1 MKVAIVGATGL
12 VGRTMMKVLE
22 EQRFPVSELMPV
34 ASTASVGKTLLFA
47 NRPVSVIGLEE
58 AVSRRP
64 DLALFSAGGGVS
76 LEWAPKFA
84 AQQCV
89 VVDNSSAWRRNKDVP
104 LVVPEVNAADIL
116 PDHRIIANPNCSTIQ
131 LVMAVAPIHRRYTI
145 RRMVISTYQSVSG
158 SGLKGITQLKDE
170 QNARRPDHPAYPHPI
185 HLNVIPHGG
194 SFEADGY
201 TTEEVKLRFESQKI
215 MHAPAMGITATV
227 VRVPVYG
234 GHSVS
239 VNVETEKPFEV
250 KDIRSMLAETTGI
263 MLTDNTAG
271 NEYPMPLYAEGYDE
285 VFVGRLRRDESLPNA
300 LNMWVVAD
308 NLRKGAATN
317 AVQIASYMLS
327 MNLLPTR

>member
-1 MKVAIVGATGL
+1 
-12 VGRTMMKVLE
+12 MMKVLE

-34 ASTASVGKTLLFA
+34 ASSASVGQQLKFA
-47 NRPVSVIGLEE
+47 NTAVNVISVEE
-58 AVSRRP
+58 AVSRKP
-64 DLALFSAGGGVS
+64 DLALFSAGGEVS
-76 LEWAPKFA
+76 LAWAPKFA

-89 VVDNSSAWRRNKDVP
+89 VVDNSSAWRRDKDVP

-116 PDHRIIANPNCSTIQ
+116 PHHRIIANPNCSTIQ

-145 RRMVISTYQSVSG
+145 RRMVIATYQSVTG
-158 SGLKGITQLKDE
+158 SGLKGIGQLKDE
-170 QNARRPDHPAYPHPI
+170 QSGRHTDHPAYPHPI

-239 VNVETEKPFEV
+239 VNVETEKPFDLT
-250 KDIRSMLAETTGI
+250 DIRSMLAETKGI
-263 MLTDNTAG
+263 MLTDNPAG
-271 NEYPMPLYAEGYDE
+271 NQYPMPLYAEGYDE

-300 LNMWVVAD
+300 LNLWVVAD

-327 MNLLPTR
+327 MNMLPTR